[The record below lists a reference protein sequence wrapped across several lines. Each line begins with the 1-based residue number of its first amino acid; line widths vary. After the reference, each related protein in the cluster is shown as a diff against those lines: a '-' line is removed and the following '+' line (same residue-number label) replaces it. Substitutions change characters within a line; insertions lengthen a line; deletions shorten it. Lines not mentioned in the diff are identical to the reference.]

1 MQLGGQLI
9 LLQGKVCQNTLSPFP
24 LLEGDR
30 SVVLLGQN
38 LIFLRN
44 FLTHFKYSNPQLA
57 NVK

>member
-44 FLTHFKYSNPQLA
+44 FKYSNPQLA
-57 NVK
+57 DVK